1 MNLEIEEFHAK
12 VDRLND
18 IGELVALL
26 EYQTSDDR
34 ECSGVR
40 RLIEKVL
47 ASATTVEQLVIL
59 YNASWDLLDLGYD
72 TVTFEKMVSLIQSK
86 EDLELVCYVFRT
98 EETELKYRHLLRK
111 VFDKADEL
119 GYPTT

>member
-12 VDRLND
+12 VDELND
-18 IGELVALL
+18 IKELITLL
-26 EYQTSDDR
+26 EHQGRDDR
-34 ECSGVR
+34 ECSGFR

-59 YNASWDLLDLGYD
+59 YGALGKVLDLGYD
-72 TVTFEKMVSLIQSK
+72 TVTLQKMVSLIQSE
-86 EDLELVCYVFRT
+86 EDLELVCFVFRA
-98 EETELKYRHLLRK
+98 EEIELKYRHLLRK

-119 GYPTT
+119 SYPTS

>member
-12 VDRLND
+12 VNRLND

-59 YNASWDLLDLGYD
+59 YNASWNLLDLGYD